1 MANLRL
7 YRLTNRFLEIK
18 NSKCKKLDEKV
29 TFNRLEIDNATNGV
43 VNITN
48 FGINNESYDNKIV
61 EGKSILN
68 KNNNPNNNSNNN
80 INNSSNPILP
90 NNLNIISNNYNP
102 PNKLTKHS
110 KPSNPN
116 SIYIKSQKINTE
128 NSLMKEIRN
137 KLSNYDLTKSMYKN
151 SKTLIKSAFT
161 DLGDNQKIYLTEHDH
176 DKINFYDQQSDQF
189 NQTQKEKGNRNSI
202 TSEKGDREDKVL
214 GSLCTVNINANILA
228 EEPNVLLITDI
239 NNPNK
244 LSLSNNKIIMSSDKD
259 KKSIVHNSV
268 ININNISNTNITNNI
283 NKITNVITPFED
295 LMMKKLNGDIKMLND
310 QKKENDAFINS
321 FFLKNDDT
329 QITSF
334 ASENSLPNLN
344 SLENLNKKQF
354 DNVKYEKVLDE
365 KLNKVITKKKK
376 YISDKGK
383 LNYNI
388 SYLFVS
394 SKSKLQ
400 KNVYIKNDNQSSNMI
415 NPLNGNTS
423 NSSNATFY
431 IDKVEQKLKNQ
442 AMKELLRKQQSL
454 NIIFESFI
462 NKKNQF
468 PIRKNKFLKNHTIK
482 SKSDINI
489 IGANLSSNILPVLK

>member
-1 MANLRL
+1 
-7 YRLTNRFLEIK
+7 
-18 NSKCKKLDEKV
+18 
-29 TFNRLEIDNATNGV
+29 
-43 VNITN
+43 
-48 FGINNESYDNKIV
+48 
-61 EGKSILN
+61 
-68 KNNNPNNNSNNN
+68 
-80 INNSSNPILP
+80 
-90 NNLNIISNNYNP
+90 
-102 PNKLTKHS
+102 
-110 KPSNPN
+110 
-116 SIYIKSQKINTE
+116 
-128 NSLMKEIRN
+128 
-137 KLSNYDLTKSMYKN
+137 
-151 SKTLIKSAFT
+151 
-161 DLGDNQKIYLTEHDH
+161 
-176 DKINFYDQQSDQF
+176 
-189 NQTQKEKGNRNSI
+189 
-202 TSEKGDREDKVL
+202 
-214 GSLCTVNINANILA
+214 
-228 EEPNVLLITDI
+228 
-239 NNPNK
+239 
-244 LSLSNNKIIMSSDKD
+244 MSSDKD

-454 NIIFESFI
+454 NIIFENFI

>member
-1 MANLRL
+1 M
-7 YRLTNRFLEIK
+7 I
-18 NSKCKKLDEKV
+18 
-29 TFNRLEIDNATNGV
+29 
-43 VNITN
+43 
-48 FGINNESYDNKIV
+48 
-61 EGKSILN
+61 
-68 KNNNPNNNSNNN
+68 
-80 INNSSNPILP
+80 
-90 NNLNIISNNYNP
+90 
-102 PNKLTKHS
+102 
-110 KPSNPN
+110 
-116 SIYIKSQKINTE
+116 
-128 NSLMKEIRN
+128 NSLIN
-137 KLSNYDLTKSMYKN
+137 
-151 SKTLIKSAFT
+151 LIKHKKKKVIEIQLLA
-161 DLGDNQKIYLTEHDH
+161 
-176 DKINFYDQQSDQF
+176 
-189 NQTQKEKGNRNSI
+189 RR
-202 TSEKGDREDKVL
+202 DREDKVL

-454 NIIFESFI
+454 NIIFENFI